1 MGPTKLDRA
10 KHERWE
16 LELEQGGR
24 TRRRKRMS
32 EMSEV
37 MKEGSQNW
45 GLKRLCWT
53 LTPSPPRGLW
63 DQGVEDGC
71 RIELGGSRP
80 GEVRT

>member
-1 MGPTKLDRA
+1 MI
-10 KHERWE
+10 
-16 LELEQGGR
+16 
-24 TRRRKRMS
+24 

-37 MKEGSQNW
+37 MKEGSQHW